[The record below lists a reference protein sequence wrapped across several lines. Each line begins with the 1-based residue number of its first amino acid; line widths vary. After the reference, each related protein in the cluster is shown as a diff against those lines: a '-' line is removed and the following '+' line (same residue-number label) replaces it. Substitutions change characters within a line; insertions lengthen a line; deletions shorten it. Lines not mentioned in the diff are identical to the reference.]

1 MDEIEELGT
10 RAAHWCMYWRDSG
23 EHNYQQHWKRGQVC
37 RGVRCR
43 AAPTCRQEEGEIV
56 TEDSISVNIDRSQI
70 KVGDRAVAVALG

>member
-37 RGVRCR
+37 KGCGAEPPRP
-43 AAPTCRQEEGEIV
+43 AAKKKEE
-56 TEDSISVNIDRSQI
+56 
-70 KVGDRAVAVALG
+70 K